1 MDPEITSALFQP
13 VTIRDV
19 TIRNRIMVS
28 PMAQYMAEDGRI
40 TDWHVTHL
48 VRYAIGGAGLV
59 FTEAAKVEY
68 RGLGTM
74 GDMGM
79 WSDDHVTS
87 LRDVTAQIRKHGG
100 TPAIQLNHAGRKG
113 GTLPPW
119 MGLGPRESFDTSAE
133 PWDRIAPSA
142 LPHLDGWPTP
152 REMTLADIQDV
163 IQSFAEAARRANDAD
178 FDVIEIHGAH
188 GYLIHQFLSPTAN
201 KRTDAYGGDLSKR
214 LRFACEV
221 TEAIRSKWPAGKP
234 LFYRVSA
241 EDSAGW
247 TFADTIELSKRLKA
261 LGVDAIDCSSGG
273 INVRNTIVTQTP
285 RAAQQPG
292 YQVPYAA
299 DLRKAADIMTIA
311 VGLITAPRQA
321 EMIIE
326 NGQADIVAIG
336 REMFED
342 PFWATHAA
350 RALGVFPKWEDQPPQ
365 YGWWLARRA
374 ASGYRGWTG
383 ADSKVSG

>member
-1 MDPEITSALFQP
+1 MGTKITSALFQP
-13 VTIRDV
+13 ITIRDV
-19 TIRNRIMVS
+19 TVRNRVMVS
-28 PMAQYMAEDGRI
+28 PMAQYMAENGRI

-59 FTEAAKVEY
+59 FTEACKVEY

-74 GDMGM
+74 GDMGL
-79 WSDDHVTS
+79 WSDDHVPPLQEVS
-87 LRDVTAQIRKHGG
+87 GQIRKYGG

-119 MGLGPRESFDTSAE
+119 MGLGPKESLQDSSG
-133 PWDRIAPSA
+133 PWERIAPSA

-152 REMTLADIQDV
+152 REMTLTDIQETIDA
-163 IQSFAEAARRANDAD
+163 FAQAARRANAAD
-178 FDVIEIHGAH
+178 FDVIEVHGAH

-201 KRTDAYGGDLSKR
+201 QRSDGYGGSFNNR
-214 LRFACEV
+214 LRFAAEV
-221 TEAIRSKWPAGKP
+221 VEAIRSKWPSGKP
-234 LFYRVSA
+234 LFFRVSA
-241 EDSAGW
+241 KDDAGW
-247 TFADTIELSKRLKA
+247 TFDDTIELSKLLKT

-273 INVRNTIVTQTP
+273 INVRNTIITQTP
-285 RAAQQPG
+285 RAAKEPG
-292 YQVPYAA
+292 YQVHYAEA
-299 DLRKAADIMTIA
+299 LRSAADIMTIA

-321 EMIIE
+321 EIIIE
-326 NGQADIVAIG
+326 KGQADIVAIG

-350 RALGVFPKWEDQPPQ
+350 RALGVFPKWEDLPPQ

-374 ASGYRGWTG
+374 ASGYQGWTG
-383 ADSKVSG
+383 A